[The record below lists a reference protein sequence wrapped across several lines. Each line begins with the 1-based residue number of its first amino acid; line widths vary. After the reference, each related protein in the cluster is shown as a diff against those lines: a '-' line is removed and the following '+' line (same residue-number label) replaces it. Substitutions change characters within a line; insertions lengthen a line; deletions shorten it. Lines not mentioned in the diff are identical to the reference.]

1 MESIGCDKAQSWMQ
15 ANGDLVGEGG
25 VATCPVLP
33 LCRPNRAAA
42 VSFGACVPAGAAG
55 GRRSG
60 GGVRE
65 GGTREAHAESHC

>member
-33 LCRPNRAAA
+33 LFPPNRAAT
-42 VSFGACVPAGAAG
+42 FGARGPAAAAG